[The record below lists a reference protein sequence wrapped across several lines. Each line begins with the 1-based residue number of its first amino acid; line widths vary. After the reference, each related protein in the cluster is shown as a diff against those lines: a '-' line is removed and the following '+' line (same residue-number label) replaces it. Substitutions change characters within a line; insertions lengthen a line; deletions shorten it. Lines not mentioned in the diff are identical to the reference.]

1 MANLATLVARKG
13 MVLLRTVLA
22 VGLIALAS
30 TVVVGFA
37 AQDDAALTKAVDEY
51 IEVCQSQYDKG
62 LYSTAKD
69 GLLEAKSEYSSDMT
83 EAQKSRIN
91 SMLERVNQ
99 AIEART
105 RVSEMLENGKKAVNS
120 KDYSQGLEMLNQVVS
135 DKYAS
140 KAQVEEAKSVLE
152 SAEESMQKVE
162 EQMESLFDESV
173 SLYKDGLLREAMQ
186 GFQKV
191 SRSGVDVSNWFGR
204 DSEYYIAKIK
214 EAMDAGS
221 NAEQTA
227 ASKQTEQ
234 ASAEQKKQENAS
246 EGTAKQEAMELFK
259 QSVEEYKAGNYE
271 AAKDGFEA
279 VADSGYDIKNFW
291 GRDSEYFL
299 QKISDKSKELAEE
312 AEKAE
317 EEARMAEEKKAREK
331 EEAEQKARE
340 EAMDKLFRES
350 VEQYRGGN
358 FDAAEEGFQL
368 VEKSEFNPKYWGKD
382 SSDFLARIEKARKA
396 KADKA
401 AEAAAEK
408 QTAEKQ
414 TAEKKA
420 EKAQQAKQ
428 EKPDISAE
436 AKASEQKKSPEAKED
451 SYLRVLSEKRNRQ
464 RDYTR
469 AIVNDAVT
477 KANQYLGDEQ
487 FAKAR
492 EALSVAYAN
501 IEKTKMLLG
510 DELYSEYKT
519 RLDSLST
526 KIDNLQ
532 QEARIESAKI
542 EREQT
547 EELEKEIRRD
557 MERQRQQAVK
567 DYMENAMAFQR
578 EQRYEEAL
586 AQLEAL
592 LAIDPLNSMALLQKQ
607 TLEQTIS
614 WRKQIEVQNKMHREE
629 IETLIKADEASI
641 PYADDMTFPSN
652 WKEIV
657 KKREQRESDG
667 MSKENLDVYRLLDQK
682 VDLSALYEDMPFGE
696 ALEVLR
702 NSTNPPLTI
711 IVLWRDLDENAFIDQ
726 TTPINLTIPAPVK
739 VKTAL
744 ELLLDSVAGGLAELS
759 YVVKDGII
767 QIATMGSLPDK
778 MVTKRYDVR
787 ELLGETAN
795 FSFEMDVSNY
805 GQSEGRTAGGGG
817 GGGDDYESDD
827 DDQQEDTRDSLT
839 QRASTRAQSIVN
851 LIQETVAPETWYDA
865 GGDGSITTFQN
876 NVLVIRQ
883 TLEQH
888 EKIKEL
894 IDELRLTLGEQV
906 AIEARFLTV
915 TENFLEQIGIDLDM
929 VINPDDSNWNEIAFT
944 QSHKSGGAP
953 SDSGL
958 PGSLAGAIASSMNG
972 SYVMDDLQVSFLI
985 EATQAHKDAKSLNA
999 PRVAVLNGERAS
1011 IRVGKETSFVSDYEF
1026 EDLSTTGDNP
1036 LVRTIADPEID
1047 RIRDGVN
1054 LTVTPTITA
1063 DKKYVILGIQT
1074 QYLKTNFDTYT
1085 VPSDTGTGTQ
1095 EYPIQLPVREE
1106 ARIGTRVTVPDG
1118 GTLLIG
1124 GQKLTGQKT
1133 AESGVPVLSK
1143 MPFVGPLFENRGTLK
1158 DQSILLI
1165 LVKPSIILRDEQEK
1179 EAVDAMESNF

>member
-69 GLLEAKSEYSSDMT
+69 GLIEAKSEYASDMT
-83 EAQKSRIN
+83 EAQESRIN
-91 SMLERVNQ
+91 SMLEKVNQ
-99 AIEART
+99 AIEARS
-105 RVSEMLENGKKAVNS
+105 RVSEMLENGKKAVSS
-120 KDYSQGLEMLNQVVS
+120 KDYSQGLKMLNQVVS
-135 DKYAS
+135 NEYAS
-140 KAQVEEAKSVLE
+140 KAQAEEAKSVLE
-152 SAEESMQKVE
+152 SAEKSMQKVE
-162 EQMESLFDESV
+162 QEMEALFDESV
-173 SLYKDGLLREAMQ
+173 SLYKDGKLSEAMQ
-186 GFQKV
+186 GFQQV
-191 SRSGVDVSNWFGR
+191 SSSGVDVSNWFGR

-214 EAMDAGS
+214 EAMDAGGD
-221 NAEQTA
+221 AEKSGS
-227 ASKQTEQ
+227 SKQSDE
-234 ASAEQKKQENAS
+234 ASADKDADKDNAS
-246 EGTAKQEAMELFK
+246 GNAKQEAAELFK

-299 QKISDKSKELAEE
+299 EKISEKSKELAEK
-312 AEKAE
+312 AEKAKE
-317 EEARMAEEKKAREK
+317 QARMAEEKKAREK
-331 EEAEQKARE
+331 KEAEQKARE
-340 EAMDKLFRES
+340 DAMNKLFRES

-368 VEKSEFNPKYWGKD
+368 VKNSEFNPKYWGKD
-382 SSDFLARIEKARKA
+382 SSAFLARIEEARKA
-396 KADKA
+396 
-401 AEAAAEK
+401 EAQKDEAEK
-408 QTAEKQ
+408 QAETADKQ
-414 TAEKKA
+414 QD
-420 EKAQQAKQ
+420 EKAQQKMQ
-428 EKPDISAE
+428 DKPDISAE
-436 AKASEQKKSPEAKED
+436 AKSAEQQKSPEAKED

-477 KANQYLGDEQ
+477 KANQYLSDEE

-492 EALSVAYAN
+492 EALSVAYSN

-510 DELYSEYKT
+510 DELYTEYKT
-519 RLDSLST
+519 RLDSLSA

-532 QEARIESAKI
+532 QEARIEAAKV

-667 MSKENLDVYRLLDQK
+667 MSKENLDVYRLLEQK
-682 VDLSALYEDMPFGE
+682 VDLSAFYEDMPFGE

-726 TTPINLTIPAPVK
+726 TTPINITIPAPVK

-827 DDQQEDTRDSLT
+827 DDQQEDTRESLT

-851 LIQETVAPETWYDA
+851 LIQETVAPESWYDA
-865 GGDGSITTFQN
+865 GGDGTITTFQN

-883 TLEQH
+883 TLEHH

-944 QSHKSGGAP
+944 QSHKSGGSP
-953 SDSGL
+953 SDTGV

-1124 GQKLTGQKT
+1124 GQKLTGQQT

-1143 MPFVGPLFENRGTLK
+1143 MPFVGPLFENRGKVK